1 MNTDR
6 AMPKLESTITCPEC
20 GHRRTETMPTDACW
34 YFYDCH
40 GCSAVLRPKHG
51 DCCVFCSFGDVPCPP
66 VQDENACCTQ
76 NHPDSSN
83 GDDL

>member
-1 MNTDR
+1 MSINS
-6 AMPKLESTITCPEC
+6 AMPRLESTIACPEC

-40 GCSAVLRPKHG
+40 GCGAVLRPRRG

-66 VQDENACCTQ
+66 VQQDHPCCMQ
-76 NHPDSSN
+76 SESN
-83 GDDL
+83 IPIGDDS